1 MKNRIT
7 TLLRSVCA
15 LVLVS
20 ASFSAICDETLHGPG
35 DWVKKSYRIQGEW
48 QIVSRDDARFIVFNE
63 DFKTK
68 KGPDL
73 KIYLSKMPIA
83 DIEDDD
89 VEPSSIKIAALKSNK
104 GHQEYALP
112 ADIDLDEYRSM
123 LIHCEA
129 YTHLWGGAAL
139 D

>member
-1 MKNRIT
+1 MKNTIA
-7 TLLRSVCA
+7 TLIRSVCA
-15 LVLVS
+15 LALISV
-20 ASFSAICDETLHGPG
+20 SFSAFGDETLHGPG
-35 DWVKKSYRIQGEW
+35 DWVKKSYRIKGEW
-48 QIVSRDDARFIVFNE
+48 EIISRDNTRFIVFNE

-68 KGPDL
+68 RGPDL

-89 VEPSSIKIAALKSNK
+89 VEPSSIKIAELKSNK
-104 GHQEYALP
+104 GPQEYALP
-112 ADIDLDEYRSM
+112 ADIDLDEYQSM